1 MFEVPVTGKYHRNAV
16 FVGRGDRFVVLY
28 RASGLD
34 YRRDAELC
42 GFVDVVAERE
52 ERVGGECGTVYGQI
66 KAFGTHC
73 GDADGVD
80 SVHLARADADCLEFV
95 SDDDGVGFYVLADVP
110 GEQHGF

>member
-1 MFEVPVTGKYHRNAV
+1 MFEVSVTGKDHRNAV
-16 FVGRGDRFVVLY
+16 FVGRFDRFIVLY
-28 RASGLD
+28 RAARLD

-73 GDADGVD
+73 GDADAVD
-80 SVHLARADADCLEFV
+80 AVHLARTDADRLVFV
-95 SDDDGVGFYVLADVP
+95 GDDDGVRFDVLADAP
-110 GEQHGF
+110 GEQHSF